1 MSAVYPYTYKFK
13 GRFPAIVVCGFMIGL
28 LLAFALLI
36 FRDGDGLGGV
46 TIFIAGAFFFLCVGS
61 VYFISKANIVIGTVS
76 ISRTIFGRQFK
87 TIQWRDVERIA
98 VFAVR
103 AAGASSSVTGY
114 NVIASQDRSS
124 LSNTKK
130 IYFGSQGGD
139 MLGLIECINVL
150 IAQYNIKVERIIDS
164 VKINIKSL

>member
-28 LLAFALLI
+28 LLAFAISI
-36 FRDGDGLGGV
+36 FRDGDGLGG
-46 TIFIAGAFFFLCVGS
+46 IIFFIAGAFFFLCVGS
-61 VYFISKANIVIGTVS
+61 VYFISKANIVIGTGS
-76 ISRTIFGRQFK
+76 ISRTIFSRQFK
-87 TIQWRDVERIA
+87 TIQWKDVERIT

-130 IYFGSQGGD
+130 IYFGNKGGD
-139 MLGLIECINVL
+139 ISGLIGCINVF
-150 IAQYNIKVERIIDS
+150 IAQYNIKVERLVDG